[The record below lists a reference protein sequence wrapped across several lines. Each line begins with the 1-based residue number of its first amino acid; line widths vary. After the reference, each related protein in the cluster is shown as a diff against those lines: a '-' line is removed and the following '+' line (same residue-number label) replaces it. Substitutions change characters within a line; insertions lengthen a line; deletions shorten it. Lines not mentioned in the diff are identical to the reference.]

1 MFKKIL
7 SACQGEIACRRAA
20 VTTCRML
27 LGLCLV
33 GAAASSMAQEEVL
46 AKDMREEIVRIQV
59 TVKDLYGRQETK
71 PVPITIYR
79 PEGEGPFPLLVFNH
93 GRATSDLRAKQGR
106 SRPEHLARYFTAKGF
121 VVLAPTRIG
130 YWETYGDF
138 DPEDNRSCSDMRV
151 EAMSTAASDQVLA
164 AVEFAKTLPY
174 VDASRWIVAG
184 QSVGGLISVTTVGRR
199 PAGLLGG
206 INFSGGTGGNPV
218 QNPGRPCSP
227 QQIGR
232 YWGSLAKNAAVP
244 MLWFYWP
251 NDKYWGE
258 DIPKDWFKAWT
269 QGGAQADFKTYGA
282 SGSDGHSG
290 WAVDMDHWVPAVDAF
305 MNALGF
311 DKPAT
316 VLRPPRTAFAEVGD
330 VARLP
335 LPDSS
340 SRTAYA
346 KFLDAKPP
354 RAFAVGERGA
364 YGYGIGDYAM
374 GRALGFC
381 RRSGQKCT
389 LYAVD
394 DDVVWPAK

>member
-184 QSVGGLISVTTVGRR
+184 QSVGGLTSVTTVGRR

-244 MLWFYWP
+244 IVTVIGLGIALLF
-251 NDKYWGE
+251 
-258 DIPKDWFKAWT
+258 
-269 QGGAQADFKTYGA
+269 GGAVITESVFAIPGLGRLT
-282 SGSDGHSG
+282 
-290 WAVDMDHWVPAVDAF
+290 VDAILRRDYPIIQGVVLLF
-305 MNALGF
+305 SFTYVLVNLCIDLLYTLF
-311 DKPAT
+311 D
-316 VLRPPRTAFAEVGD
+316 PRI
-330 VARLP
+330 R
-335 LPDSS
+335 
-340 SRTAYA
+340 Y
-346 KFLDAKPP
+346 
-354 RAFAVGERGA
+354 
-364 YGYGIGDYAM
+364 
-374 GRALGFC
+374 
-381 RRSGQKCT
+381 
-389 LYAVD
+389 
-394 DDVVWPAK
+394 